1 MHGRNICDIYLPR
14 GPSRDPVGHVITGLP
29 CDCCYLHGIKTCDV
43 VVVHAA
49 DVCVG
54 ARIGACRHLGFGGHV
69 GVAVT
74 RHWSFFRDRR
84 NEISSIRFAHSFEF

>member
-1 MHGRNICDIYLPR
+1 M
-14 GPSRDPVGHVITGLP
+14 ITGLP
-29 CDCCYLHGIKTCDV
+29 SDCCYLHGIKTCDV

-74 RHWSFFRDRR
+74 RHWSFFG
-84 NEISSIRFAHSFEF
+84 IVVMRFHRFVSYTRLNFNF